1 MQVNNSLPLR
11 PAEADP
17 ESEAVALCKPGRAPG
32 LAVPTER
39 PSPRRVWPQIR
50 GLQPLCVPVPP
61 ASARISPLF
70 LDSREAGPRAP
81 LGQRQ
86 SRPVD
91 VAEEGPLRR
100 NECTLRGK
108 GGKRSDRNLD
118 LYQARVGC
126 DRGRWLD
133 RHVYRD
139 YVAVASRVPQ
149 SGPAEHRANGHR
161 DEHASETARLR
172 NSRSKR
178 ACLMSGPPGRCTL
191 TSNPAAI
198 CPEDTAR
205 CR

>member
-1 MQVNNSLPLR
+1 LP
-11 PAEADP
+11 P
-17 ESEAVALCKPGRAPG
+17 V

-81 LGQRQ
+81 PGRRQ

-118 LYQARVGC
+118 LYQARVVVIVEGGLTAVC
-126 DRGRWLD
+126 TGTTSRWLLAFL
-133 RHVYRD
+133 RVARQSTAPMAIATNTRVKLQD
-139 YVAVASRVPQ
+139 YGTR
-149 SGPAEHRANGHR
+149 GPGA
-161 DEHASETARLR
+161 
-172 NSRSKR
+172 KR

-198 CPEDTAR
+198 CPGDTAR